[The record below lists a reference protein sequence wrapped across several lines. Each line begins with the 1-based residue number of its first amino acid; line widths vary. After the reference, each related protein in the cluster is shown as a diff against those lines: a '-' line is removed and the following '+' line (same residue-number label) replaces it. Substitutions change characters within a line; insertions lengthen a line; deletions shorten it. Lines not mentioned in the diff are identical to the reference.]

1 MAPGCW
7 LLCDD
12 VDGAQF
18 KNLLCRCLS
27 FRPHDERPDQPTDS
41 KSEQRKSPVEGI
53 CAEAMLEGGITVI
66 RLFCACSAHVFKGH
80 VLRIAIRWRG
90 NRKVEG
96 SGVPLNMAKKD
107 SERVETSI
115 LPLKYVDAIEDI
127 FHAVLAIALLIIG
140 IGAFFFSIQR
150 LIETAPF
157 FPNGMIQ
164 GVNDILFIVIILE
177 ILRTVISRF
186 TDGVYQ
192 LDKFLIIG
200 VIAAVRHILT
210 VGASLTLESGKSD
223 EAFDRAIFEMGL
235 NALIVVALVFAIFL
249 SKNAHRDK

>member
-1 MAPGCW
+1 M
-7 LLCDD
+7 D
-12 VDGAQF
+12 
-18 KNLLCRCLS
+18 KNKT
-27 FRPHDERPDQPTDS
+27 QDS
-41 KSEQRKSPVEGI
+41 
-53 CAEAMLEGGITVI
+53 
-66 RLFCACSAHVFKGH
+66 
-80 VLRIAIRWRG
+80 
-90 NRKVEG
+90 
-96 SGVPLNMAKKD
+96 
-107 SERVETSI
+107 ETSI
-115 LPLKYVDAIEDI
+115 IPPKYVDIVEDV
-127 FHAVLAIALLIIG
+127 FHAILAISLLGIG
-140 IGAFFFSIQR
+140 IGAFFYSGKR
-150 LIETAPF
+150 LIETQPF

-223 EAFDRAIFEMGL
+223 TAFERSIYEMGL

-249 SKNAHRDK
+249 SKSAHRNR